1 MKVLFLEPDRALADS
16 IDIFMNQLRLKMTMK
31 KIETEEELIQE
42 SADLAV
48 YSLFILNLKNPTDPS
63 IMKFI
68 RQSGSDAPILLIL
81 EKDDIKPCMLKTLYY
96 LSYDDLIVK
105 DFTPEEIA
113 FRIYKLCHIWNDDTF
128 CLSKDVCFDFKNALF
143 IHNEEKTFL
152 GKKEALFLKYLLA
165 KSPHVVSFEEIE
177 CYVYFNEVISQE
189 RVRSLVRQLRAK
201 LLPFH
206 LIETV
211 KGEGYKIVNTNIEE
225 VIDSSSGTIMKFLLP
240 LLPLADS
247 SICLFYM

>member
-16 IDIFMNQLRLKMTMK
+16 IDIFMNQLRLKMDMK
-31 KIETEEELIQE
+31 KIQVEEDVFKEGANL
-42 SADLAV
+42 V
-48 YSLFILNLKNPTDPS
+48 TYSLFILNLKHPTDPS

-68 RQSGSDAPILLIL
+68 RQSGNDAPILLIL
-81 EKDDIKPCMLKTLYY
+81 ESDVDPTILKTLYY
-96 LSYDDLIVK
+96 LSYDDVIIK
-105 DFTPEEIA
+105 DFSPDEIA
-113 FRIYKLCHIWNDDTF
+113 FRIYKLCHIWNDDVF

-152 GKKEALFLKYLLA
+152 GRKEALFLKYMLA

-177 CYVYFNEVISQE
+177 CYVYHNEVISQE

-211 KGEGYKIVNTNIEE
+211 KGEGYKIVNTKIE
-225 VIDSSSGTIMKFLLP
+225 DSVDSTGSALIKFCLP
-240 LLPLADS
+240 CLPLAEFGTY
-247 SICLFYM
+247 IFL

>member
-1 MKVLFLEPDRALADS
+1 VKVLFLEPDRALADS
-16 IDIFMNQLRLKMTMK
+16 IDIFMNQLRLKMHMK
-31 KIETEEELIQE
+31 KIQSEEDIIQE
-42 SADLAV
+42 GSSLLN

-63 IMKFI
+63 ILKFI
-68 RQSGSDAPILLIL
+68 RQTGNEAPILLIL
-81 EKDDIKPCMLKTLYY
+81 EKEVNPRMLQTLYY

-152 GKKEALFLKYLLA
+152 GRKEALFLKYLLA

-177 CYVYFNEVISQE
+177 SYVYLNEVISQE

-211 KGEGYKIVNTNIEE
+211 KGEGYKIVNTKIEDA
-225 VIDSSSGTIMKFLLP
+225 IDSMGSTIMKFCLP
-240 LLPLADS
+240 
-247 SICLFYM
+247 CLSLSEFGAYTFW

>member
-1 MKVLFLEPDRALADS
+1 MKVLFLEPDRALADT
-16 IDIFMNQLRLKMTMK
+16 IDIFMNQLRLKMKMK
-31 KIETEEELIQE
+31 KIQTEEEVFQE
-42 SADLAV
+42 GSDLAD

-68 RQSGSDAPILLIL
+68 RQNGGDAPILLIL
-81 EKDDIKPCMLKTLYY
+81 ENEVNPRMLQTLYY

-105 DFTPEEIA
+105 DFAPEVIA
-113 FRIYKLCHIWNDDTF
+113 FRIYKLCHIWNDDVF
-128 CLSKDVCFDFKNALF
+128 CLSKEVCFDFKNALF
-143 IHNEEKTFL
+143 IHQEEKTFL

-177 CYVYFNEVISQE
+177 CYVYHNEVISQE

-206 LIETV
+206 FIETV
-211 KGEGYKIVNTNIEE
+211 KGEGYKIVNTKIEE
-225 VIDSSSGTIMKFLLP
+225 EVDSTSSTLVKFCLP
-240 LLPLADS
+240 LLPLADYS
-247 SICLFYM
+247 VCLFYM

>member
-16 IDIFMNQLRLKMTMK
+16 IDIFMNQLRLKMHMK
-31 KIETEEELIQE
+31 KIQSEEDIIQE
-42 SADLAV
+42 GSSLLN

-63 IMKFI
+63 ILKFI
-68 RQSGSDAPILLIL
+68 RQTGNEAPILLIL
-81 EKDDIKPCMLKTLYY
+81 EKEVNPRMLQTLYY

-152 GKKEALFLKYLLA
+152 GRKEALFLKYLLA

-177 CYVYFNEVISQE
+177 SYVYLNEVISQE

-211 KGEGYKIVNTNIEE
+211 KGEGYKIVNTKIEDA
-225 VIDSSSGTIMKFLLP
+225 IDSMGSTIMKFCLP
-240 LLPLADS
+240 
-247 SICLFYM
+247 CLSLSEFGAYTFW